1 MVFRYIKH
9 FALGKAYENEPI
21 FGILSPEKVIKS
33 QHDCGDLY
41 KNYRIQEA
49 VADKIP
55 ASVIQAISSLCS
67 STKNR

>member
-1 MVFRYIKH
+1 MSLFLEYWNI
-9 FALGKAYENEPI
+9 
-21 FGILSPEKVIKS
+21 EKVIKS